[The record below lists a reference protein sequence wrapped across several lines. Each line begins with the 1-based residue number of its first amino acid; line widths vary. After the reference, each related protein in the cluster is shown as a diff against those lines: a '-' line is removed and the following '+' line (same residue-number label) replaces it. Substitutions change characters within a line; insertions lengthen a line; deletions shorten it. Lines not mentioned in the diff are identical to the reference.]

1 VPDLT
6 GAIATVVAIDIKQFY
21 QNTNPARTFD
31 PGKAEDR
38 KFYIDFSEVRGEQI
52 ITEIKDLI
60 TFYETDNPTCTLF
73 TGHVGCG
80 KSTELLRLRA
90 ELQQDGFHVVY
101 FESSDDLEMA
111 DVDIGDVLLAIARRI
126 SQSLEK
132 IQVQATPKG
141 LQGILQGAYRI
152 LMTEVEVAGEA
163 EVMGFG
169 VAGNTQGEVS
179 LSAGIGK
186 ITMRAKND
194 ATLRDRLNQF
204 LTPQK
209 NQLVDAINAELL
221 VPAIAQLQARGMK
234 GLVVIVDNLD
244 RIDKRPK
251 SFGRS
256 QQEYIF
262 IDQHECLRKLHCH
275 KVYTMPL
282 ALKFSSEY
290 GLLTERYSED
300 PKVLPMVPVRLR
312 NGELCDR
319 GLELL
324 HQMVLS
330 RALPDCPF
338 AEQQAAIP
346 ALFDSVES
354 LNRLCEVSGGHVREL
369 LRLLNGWI
377 RKGRQCP
384 LSREALETTI
394 RARRNE
400 MTLQLSDDEWALL
413 RQVRQRQWAGGDQ
426 DYQTLIHSRLV
437 YEYRNQGES
446 WFDVNPLL
454 LESEQLQ
461 G

>member
-1 VPDLT
+1 MIDLR
-6 GAIATVVAIDIKQFY
+6 QFF
-21 QNTNPARTFD
+21 QATNPGRSLD
-31 PGKAEDR
+31 PRDAIDR

-52 ITEIKDLI
+52 ISEIKDLI
-60 TFYETDNPTCTLF
+60 TYLQPDDPTCTLF

-90 ELQQDGFHVVY
+90 ELEEEGFHVVY
-101 FESSDDLEMA
+101 FESTEDLEMA

-132 IQVQATPKG
+132 VQVDTAAKG
-141 LQGILQGAYRI
+141 LQGILQGAYRL
-152 LMTEVEVAGEA
+152 LMTEIEVAGEA

-169 VAGNTQGEVS
+169 VAGNTAGELS

-204 LTPQK
+204 LAPQK
-209 NQLVDAINAELL
+209 NQLVEAINGELL
-221 VPAIAQLQARGMK
+221 RPAIAQLQARGRR

-244 RIDKRPK
+244 RIDKRSK

-262 IDQHECLRKLHCH
+262 IDQHECLLNLYCH
-275 KVYTMPL
+275 KVYTIPL

-290 GLLTERYSED
+290 GLLTERYAED

-312 NGELCDR
+312 HGDICQR
-319 GLELL
+319 GMELL
-324 HQMVLS
+324 RQMVLV
-330 RALPDCPF
+330 RALPDGDDSDRL
-338 AEQQAAIP
+338 AVIP
-346 ALFDSVES
+346 ELFDSPEF
-354 LNRLCEVSGGHVREL
+354 LDRLCQVSGGHVREL

-377 RKGRQCP
+377 RKGRQFP
-384 LSREALETTI
+384 LSRETLEATI

-400 MTLQLSDDEWALL
+400 MTLQLSDAEWELL
-413 RQVRQRQWAGGDQ
+413 RQVRQRQRVGGDQ

-437 YEYRNQGES
+437 YEYRENDES

-454 LESEQLQ
+454 LDADQLTTP
-461 G
+461 

>member
-1 VPDLT
+1 V
-6 GAIATVVAIDIKQFY
+6 IDVRQFF
-21 QNTNPARTFD
+21 QTANPARTLD
-31 PGKAEDR
+31 PANNADR
-38 KFYIDFSEVRGEQI
+38 KLYIDFSEVRGEQI
-52 ITEIKDLI
+52 IGEIKDLI
-60 TFYETDNPTCTLF
+60 SFLQPDIPTCTLF

-90 ELQQDGFHVVY
+90 ELEEDGFHVVY
-101 FESSDDLEMA
+101 FESTEDLEMA
-111 DVDIGDVLLAIARRI
+111 DVDIGDVLLAMARRI

-132 IQVQATPKG
+132 
-141 LQGILQGAYRI
+141 LQLKSPSNALRNMLQGAYRI

-163 EVMGFG
+163 ELMGFG
-169 VAGNTQGEVS
+169 ASGSTDGEFS

-204 LTPQK
+204 LGPQK
-209 NQLVDAINAELL
+209 NQLVDAINDELL
-221 VPAIAQLQARGMK
+221 RPAIQQLKANGNQ

-251 SFGRS
+251 AFGRS

-262 IDQHECLRKLHCH
+262 IDQHECLRNLHCH

-300 PKVLPMVPVRLR
+300 PKVLPMVPVKLR

-324 HQMVLS
+324 RQMVLA
-330 RALPDCPF
+330 RALPDSTA
-338 AEQQAAIP
+338 AEQLAAIP
-346 ALFDSVES
+346 ELFDSAES
-354 LNRLCEVSGGHVREL
+354 LDRLCQVSGGHVREL

-377 RKGRQCP
+377 RKGRQFP
-384 LSREALETTI
+384 LSRDALELTI

-400 MTLQLSDDEWALL
+400 MTLQLSDDEWELL
-413 RQVRQRQWAGGDQ
+413 RQVRHRQRVGGDHE
-426 DYQTLIHSRLV
+426 YQTLIHSRLV
-437 YEYRNQGES
+437 YEYRDQGES

-454 LESEQLQ
+454 LDSAQLQ
-461 G
+461 E

>member
-1 VPDLT
+1 
-6 GAIATVVAIDIKQFY
+6 
-21 QNTNPARTFD
+21 
-31 PGKAEDR
+31 
-38 KFYIDFSEVRGEQI
+38 
-52 ITEIKDLI
+52 
-60 TFYETDNPTCTLF
+60 
-73 TGHVGCG
+73 
-80 KSTELLRLRA
+80 
-90 ELQQDGFHVVY
+90 
-101 FESSDDLEMA
+101 
-111 DVDIGDVLLAIARRI
+111 
-126 SQSLEK
+126 
-132 IQVQATPKG
+132 
-141 LQGILQGAYRI
+141 
-152 LMTEVEVAGEA
+152 
-163 EVMGFG
+163 
-169 VAGNTQGEVS
+169 
-179 LSAGIGK
+179 
-186 ITMRAKND
+186 
-194 ATLRDRLNQF
+194 
-204 LTPQK
+204 
-209 NQLVDAINAELL
+209 
-221 VPAIAQLQARGMK
+221 
-234 GLVVIVDNLD
+234 
-244 RIDKRPK
+244 
-251 SFGRS
+251 
-256 QQEYIF
+256 
-262 IDQHECLRKLHCH
+262 
-275 KVYTMPL
+275 MPL